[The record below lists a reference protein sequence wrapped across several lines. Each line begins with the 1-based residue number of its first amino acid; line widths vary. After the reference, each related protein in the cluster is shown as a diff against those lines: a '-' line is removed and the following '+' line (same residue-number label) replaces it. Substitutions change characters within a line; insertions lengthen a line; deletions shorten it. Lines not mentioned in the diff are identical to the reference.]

1 MIRYLADVATP
12 LHTAVHRTPLLA
24 VSSDQLDQGQ
34 SGAKRTGQMGKG
46 GRKRGTGS
54 VGPKKRNGRKGVGTQ
69 GRRYVR
75 LIMRESEE
83 EKTVHAY
90 NLTAHVLYKGMENM

>member
-1 MIRYLADVATP
+1 M
-12 LHTAVHRTPLLA
+12 LA
-24 VSSDQLDQGQ
+24 VSGDQPDKGQ
-34 SGAKRTGQMGKG
+34 SGAKRTGQVGKG

-69 GRRYVR
+69 GRRYAR

-83 EKTVHAY
+83 EEAVHAY
-90 NLTAHVLYKGMENM
+90 NVTAHDLYKGMENM